1 MYIISA
7 LRIITGCDKMMVFL
21 SCVVCRAVTFI
32 LHLLGRGATSMPGKA
47 AIKVKRNVL
56 KNLSE
61 NTKVII
67 VTGTNGKTTSCR
79 ILEEGLKRAG
89 KQYFINKSGAN
100 LITGVTAAFIMN
112 SNIFGK
118 CKKEYAIIEC
128 DENAFRE
135 VSRYIR
141 ADVVLVTNVFRDQ
154 LDRYGEVTH
163 TLNAIKE
170 SVKNLPNAVI
180 CLDADCSLTYSMSR
194 EIPNKIITFGVNVPF
209 DENAKAPEIS
219 DAKYCIFC
227 KSEYAYTYHTYGH
240 LGGFTCP
247 GCGYSR
253 PEPEFAVTKIDELK
267 AGYSVVEA
275 NLSGEERTLKVNIGG
290 TYNIYNAIGCAAAL
304 TALGLEKETVVSAIE
319 NFNGAFGRMEQFES
333 GENKINVILVKN
345 PAGFSQTMSYL
356 SSINDEFSMIV
367 SLNDNAADGRDVSW
381 IWDVD
386 FGGVFKK
393 ENVKNIYVC
402 GKRCYDMAIR
412 IKNEGT
418 EGREIKVIENED
430 YEKLVDIATSEGR
443 DVYIVPTYTSM
454 MTMRPVIAKR
464 LGGKEFWE

>member
-1 MYIISA
+1 M
-7 LRIITGCDKMMVFL
+7 RVFL
-21 SCVVCRAVTFI
+21 SCLVCRIVTFI
-32 LHLLGRGATSMPGKA
+32 LQKMGRGATSMPGKVA
-47 AIKVKRNVL
+47 LKVKRNVL
-56 KNLSE
+56 RDLSK

-79 ILEEGLKRAG
+79 ILEEGLIKTG
-89 KQYFINKSGAN
+89 KSYFINKSGAN

-112 SNIFGK
+112 STIFGK
-118 CKKEYAIIEC
+118 CKKDYAIIEC
-128 DENAFRE
+128 DENAFKE

-141 ADVVLVTNVFRDQ
+141 ADVILVTNVFRDQ

-170 SVKNLPNAVI
+170 SVKNLPNAVV
-180 CLDADCSLTYSMSR
+180 CLDADCSLTYSMSK
-194 EIPNKIITFGVNVPF
+194 EIPNKIVTFGVNTPF
-209 DENAKAPEIS
+209 DKDAKAPEIS

-227 KSEYAYTYHTYGH
+227 KHEYDYSYHTYGH
-240 LGGFTCP
+240 LGGFECP
-247 GCGYSR
+247 HCGYKR
-253 PEPEFAVTKIDELK
+253 PNPDFAITSVEELK
-267 AGYSVVEA
+267 PNHSIVVA
-275 NLSGEERTLKVNIGG
+275 NLNGDERLFKVNIGG

-304 TALGLEKETVVSAIE
+304 TSLGLEKQDVISAIE
-319 NFNGAFGRMEQFES
+319 SFNGAFGRMEQFES
-333 GENKINVILVKN
+333 NGNKINVILVKN

-356 SSINDEFSMIV
+356 SSIEDDFTMII
-367 SLNDNAADGRDVSW
+367 SLNDNGADGRDISW

-386 FGGVFKK
+386 FNDIFKK
-393 ENVKNIYVC
+393 SNVKDIYVS

-412 IKNEGT
+412 VKYEGV
-418 EGREIKVIENED
+418 GDREIKVIENED
-430 YEKLVDIATSEGR
+430 YNKLVDIATSQGR